1 MPSLGFSGANLATVA
16 YAEIDGVA
24 GASTVTNSGLTTT
37 RTAAGTYVAILP
49 TGLTQNTGRDL
60 IFVQAKANNDGTSLT
75 AKMAVVDDSL
85 EATKT
90 IAIFSGDPTLA
101 ASTRID
107 SSFSILI
114 LRTTISPPS
123 GGPA

>member
-16 YAEIDGVA
+16 YAEVEGVE
-24 GASTVTNSGLTTT
+24 GASTVTNSGVTTT
-37 RTAAGTYVAILP
+37 RSAAGTYVVVLP
-49 TGLTQNTGRDL
+49 TGLTQNVGRDL

-90 IAIFSGDPTLA
+90 IAIFSGDPSLV

-114 LRTTISPPS
+114 LRTTIAPPT
-123 GGPA
+123 GAPA

>member
-16 YAEIDGVA
+16 YAEVDGVA
-24 GASTVTNSGLTTT
+24 GASTVTNSGVTTT
-37 RTAAGTYVAILP
+37 RSAAGTYVLVLP

-60 IFVQAKANNDGTSLT
+60 IFVQAKANNDGTSLV
-75 AKMAVVDDSL
+75 AKMSVVDDSL

-101 ASTRID
+101 GSTRID

-114 LRTTISPPS
+114 LRTTISPPTGS
-123 GGPA
+123 PA